1 MTDPGGGWTSPGSDT
16 PGGPPADG
24 SWQPPTY
31 PPQYPQQYP
40 QHGQPPAAAPPPPAP
55 YQGWAPAWS
64 PMPGVVP
71 LRPLGVGELLDGAVK
86 VIRRY
91 PRPTLA
97 LSALVSLVVTV
108 INVLLLVAVDPTQ
121 TLDTST
127 GESTSFGSG
136 FSSNVNA
143 ASLPGNL
150 LDFLGGAILTG
161 ALVTVVSRAVLGRS
175 ASLGDAWEAI
185 RPRLWALLGV
195 AFLRVLLTLA
205 PIVLVVVLALVAG
218 PLALLLILPLI
229 PLEIWLWTVLSVS
242 AAALVLERAGV
253 VTALKRSRVL
263 VQRDFW
269 RSFGV
274 LALGSLITTVLSSIL
289 VVPVALVA
297 ELPLFT
303 GGTATLGTGFFVVS
317 ALVSGLAQ
325 TLVAPYSAGLRALL
339 YVDLRMRTEGLDVAL
354 QTAAATTA

>member
-1 MTDPGGGWTSPGSDT
+1 MSDAGGDWTSPA
-16 PGGPPADG
+16 GPPSDG

-31 PPQYPQQYP
+31 APQYPQEAPSP
-40 QHGQPPAAAPPPPAP
+40 QFGQPAPAP
-55 YQGWAPAWS
+55 QVAYQGWAPAWS

-108 INVLLLVAVDPTQ
+108 ITVALLFAVDPSQ
-121 TLDTST
+121 TLDATSSE
-127 GESTSFGSG
+127 GTSFSSG
-136 FSSNVNA
+136 FGSSVNG

-150 LDFLGGAILTG
+150 LDFLGGALLTG
-161 ALVTVVSRAVLGRS
+161 ALVTVVSRAVLGQS
-175 ASLGDAWEAI
+175 ASLRDAWEAT

-195 AFLRVLLTLA
+195 AVLRVVIAAAPLLVVV
-205 PIVLVVVLALVAG
+205 VLVVLAG
-218 PLALLLILPLI
+218 PAALLLVLPLI
-229 PLEIWLWTVLSVS
+229 PFEVWLWTVLSV
-242 AAALVLERAGV
+242 APAALILERAGV
-253 VTALKRSRVL
+253 MAALRRSRVL

-269 RSFGV
+269 RTLGI
-274 LALGSLITTVLSSIL
+274 LALGWLITTVLSSIL
-289 VVPVALVA
+289 VIPVALVA
-297 ELPLFT
+297 ELPLVS
-303 GGTATLGTGFFVVS
+303 GGSATLGTGFFVAS

-354 QTAAATTA
+354 QAAAATPA